1 MAFPD
6 DIGVKLVCP
15 KCHTDLV
22 RDGASFVC
30 ASATCRLRFS
40 IVDDI
45 PKFLIEEAVEVSP
58 EEWMPMIRAADARL
72 SN

>member
-1 MAFPD
+1 MPFPD

-30 ASATCRLRFS
+30 ASATCRLRYP
-40 IVDDI
+40 IMDDI
-45 PKFLIEEAVEVSP
+45 PKFLIEEAIEVP
-58 EEWMPMIRAADARL
+58 LEDWTAIVRDADGRPRT
-72 SN
+72 